1 MRRLR
6 EKLAQANLKLGRNYP
21 EPKLSYTQ
29 RGTSAG
35 TAWLE
40 SYEIRLNPVLLLEN
54 SEAFIEEVVPHELA
68 HLLVWKHFGRV
79 APHGKEWKWM
89 MENVLGV
96 PARRTHQFE
105 LQSVRR
111 NTFPYRCKCQEH
123 QLTVRRHNRVV
134 RGEAVYRCVHCGEQG
149 DLEVP
154 IPKFLFSRKY
164 RNFRALLKLCSTHGT
179 RCIRLPT
186 GSASAMN
193 ASRRCRAII
202 TRMCNALARRERAN
216 LH

>member
-1 MRRLR
+1 MRGLR

-89 MENVLGV
+89 MESNPV
-96 PARRTHQFE
+96 PAGGWRRFCTGRHQIY
-105 LQSVRR
+105 RR
-111 NTFPYRCKCQEH
+111 S
-123 QLTVRRHNRVV
+123 
-134 RGEAVYRCVHCGEQG
+134 G
-149 DLEVP
+149 
-154 IPKFLFSRKY
+154 
-164 RNFRALLKLCSTHGT
+164 
-179 RCIRLPT
+179 
-186 GSASAMN
+186 
-193 ASRRCRAII
+193 
-202 TRMCNALARRERAN
+202 
-216 LH
+216 

>member
-68 HLLVWKHFGRV
+68 H
-79 APHGKEWKWM
+79 
-89 MENVLGV
+89 
-96 PARRTHQFE
+96 QFE

-134 RGEAVYRCVHCGEQG
+134 RGEAVYRCVHCGEQ
-149 DLEVP
+149 LVA
-154 IPKFLFSRKY
+154 K
-164 RNFRALLKLCSTHGT
+164 
-179 RCIRLPT
+179 
-186 GSASAMN
+186 
-193 ASRRCRAII
+193 
-202 TRMCNALARRERAN
+202 
-216 LH
+216 

>member
-89 MENVLGV
+89 METCWV
-96 PARRTHQFE
+96 
-105 LQSVRR
+105 
-111 NTFPYRCKCQEH
+111 FPP
-123 QLTVRRHNRVV
+123 VV
-134 RGEAVYRCVHCGEQG
+134 RISSNCNPCVATPSPTAV
-149 DLEVP
+149 
-154 IPKFLFSRKY
+154 SA
-164 RNFRALLKLCSTHGT
+164 RNIS
-179 RCIRLPT
+179 LPY
-186 GSASAMN
+186 A
-193 ASRRCRAII
+193 AII
-202 TRMCNALARRERAN
+202 A
-216 LH
+216 

>member
-96 PARRTHQFE
+96 P
-105 LQSVRR
+105 
-111 NTFPYRCKCQEH
+111 P
-123 QLTVRRHNRVV
+123 VV
-134 RGEAVYRCVHCGEQG
+134 RISSNCNPCVATPSPTAV
-149 DLEVP
+149 
-154 IPKFLFSRKY
+154 SA
-164 RNFRALLKLCSTHGT
+164 RNIS
-179 RCIRLPT
+179 LPY
-186 GSASAMN
+186 A
-193 ASRRCRAII
+193 AII
-202 TRMCNALARRERAN
+202 A
-216 LH
+216 

>member
-89 MENVLGV
+89 MESVLGV
-96 PARRTHQFE
+96 SRPPYA
-105 LQSVRR
+105 SVRTAIR
-111 NTFPYRCKCQEH
+111 APQH
-123 QLTVRRHNRVV
+123 LPLPLQ
-134 RGEAVYRCVHCGEQG
+134 
-149 DLEVP
+149 VP
-154 IPKFLFSRKY
+154 
-164 RNFRALLKLCSTHGT
+164 G
-179 RCIRLPT
+179 
-186 GSASAMN
+186 ASAYRTP
-193 ASRRCRAII
+193 S
-202 TRMCNALARRERAN
+202 
-216 LH
+216 